1 MDTTAGAWAFV
12 GLEARNNGAIV
23 QKLLDAGLIVLG
35 KTNMT
40 VSLRFRRLETLADDQ
55 TRNSVA

>member
-12 GLEARNNGAIV
+12 GAKATKNGTIV
-23 QKLLDAGLIVLG
+23 QNLIDAGLIILG

-40 VSLRFRRLETLADDQ
+40 VSE
-55 TRNSVA
+55 